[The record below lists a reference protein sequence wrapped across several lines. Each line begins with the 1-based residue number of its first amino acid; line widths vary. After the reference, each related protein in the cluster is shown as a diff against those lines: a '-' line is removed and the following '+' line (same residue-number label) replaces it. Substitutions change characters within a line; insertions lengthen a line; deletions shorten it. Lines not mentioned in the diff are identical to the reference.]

1 MSWRCRLVLANGEQG
16 AKAGG
21 GGRGRE
27 KEGMIK
33 SKAQRQNKFQKANVG
48 AVSRMTQVCAWLAPS
63 DCGVGLR
70 AISSRFVIFVVWVL
84 LFSFILPGD
93 CPSRPET
100 EPRETGRRGPQLGES
115 DAESPLSAHG
125 GRC

>member
-16 AKAGG
+16 AEAGS

-33 SKAQRQNKFQKANVG
+33 SKAQRQNKFQKANAG
-48 AVSRMTQVCAWLAPS
+48 AVSRMTQVCAWLALS

-70 AISSRFVIFVVWVL
+70 AISSRFVTFVVWA
-84 LFSFILPGD
+84 LFSSFILLRD

-100 EPRETGRRGPQLGES
+100 KPCETGRRGPDLGDS

-125 GRC
+125 GGC